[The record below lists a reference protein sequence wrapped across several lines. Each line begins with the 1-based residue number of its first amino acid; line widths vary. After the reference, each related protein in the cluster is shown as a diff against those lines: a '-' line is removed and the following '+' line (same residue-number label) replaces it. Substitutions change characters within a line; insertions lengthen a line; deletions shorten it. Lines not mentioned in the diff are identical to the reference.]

1 MNRLALWLDN
11 PILIKHA
18 RSRLRPMQMLP
29 WVAVV
34 MIVALCIVLLGY
46 SYNGLSGGET
56 FGGLMALQAIVLAI
70 VGAAQVGSSVGR
82 ARESGIL
89 DFHRASPMTPSAL
102 ALGFF
107 VGAPIRE
114 YLMFAATLPFSM
126 VCVVYQG
133 LPSLYGFFQLI
144 APIVLAAWI
153 MHALALF
160 NSLAWKSAKT
170 GMLGLIGLI
179 LFVVFGTWGMFF
191 GFTAAVVEV
200 DNSPTI
206 DFFGLDLPWL
216 LVVAL
221 DCFPAIG
228 FLLVAST
235 RKMASERAHP
245 LSKPEAVA
253 CLATGAFLLVG
264 QFWVLRY
271 SEYTGYC
278 TLWALYA
285 LIVGAVVMAA
295 AITPTRDEFAK
306 GVRRAAREGRK
317 YPSAWE
323 DRGLNR
329 IPLFC
334 LCAIILV
341 APTVVWKWIEKPSP
355 WMSQRAPV
363 SYSLSIAIGV
373 LVVAYFGLA
382 LQYFQLR
389 WGRRAA
395 PFMALF
401 IFTAWLIPLLIGS
414 IAAASAASRYAPGG
428 DPDIWSAAIFSLS
441 PVAGIAI
448 ASGVADVP
456 GHQIAQ
462 GAALVPALAFALLF
476 NNLVTSARRRV
487 VKEVHPD
494 PAPAEEVKDRPLPGE
509 LAEPVAA
516 S

>member
-11 PILIKHA
+11 PILIKHV
-18 RSRLRPMQMLP
+18 RSRLRLMQMLP
-29 WVAVV
+29 WVGVV
-34 MIVALCIVLLGY
+34 MILALCIVLLGY
-46 SYNGLSGGET
+46 SYNGLTGGET
-56 FGGLMALQAIVLAI
+56 FGGLMALQAVILAV
-70 VGAAQVGSSVGR
+70 VGASQVSTSVGK

-89 DFHRASPMTPSAL
+89 DFHRASPMTPAEL

-107 VGAPIRE
+107 AGAPIRE
-114 YLMFAATLPFSM
+114 YLLFAATLPFSM
-126 VCVVYQG
+126 VCVFMG
-133 LPSLYGFFQLI
+133 LPSFFGFFQLM
-144 APIVLAAWI
+144 APLVLTAWVL
-153 MHALALF
+153 HAMGLF
-160 NSLAWKSAKT
+160 NALAWKSAKSGT
-170 GMLGLIGLI
+170 RGVIGLV
-179 LFVVFGTWGMFF
+179 LLLMFGGGSMLYGFTRAAVAVDTSPTLGFF
-191 GFTAAVVEV
+191 G
-200 DNSPTI
+200 I
-206 DFFGLDLPWL
+206 DLPWL

-221 DCFPAIG
+221 DCFPAIL
-228 FLLVAST
+228 FLLIAAS

-245 LSKPEAVA
+245 LSKPQAVA

-264 QFWVLRY
+264 QLWATDW
-271 SEYTGYC
+271 SEYW
-278 TLWALYA
+278 TLTTLYS
-285 LIVGAVVMAA
+285 LIVGAIVMAV

-334 LCAIILV
+334 LCAIVLV
-341 APTVVWKWIEKPSP
+341 APTVVWRSIEEPLAAA
-355 WMSQRAPV
+355 SQRGSV

-389 WGRRAA
+389 WGKRASI
-395 PFMALF
+395 FMALF
-401 IFTAWLIPLLIGS
+401 VFTAWLIPLLIGS
-414 IAAASAASRYAPGG
+414 IAAASFASRYAPGS
-428 DPDIWSAAIFSLS
+428 DPDIWSAGIFSLS

-448 ASGVADVP
+448 ASGVAEVP

-462 GAALVPALAFALLF
+462 GAALVPALTFALLF

-494 PAPAEEVKDRPLPGE
+494 PGPAGEVKDKPLTDE

-516 S
+516 P